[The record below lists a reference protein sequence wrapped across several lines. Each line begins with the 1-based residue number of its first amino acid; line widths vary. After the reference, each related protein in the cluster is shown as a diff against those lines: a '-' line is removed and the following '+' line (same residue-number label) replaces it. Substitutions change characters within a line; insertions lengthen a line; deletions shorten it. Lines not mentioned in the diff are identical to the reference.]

1 MFIVSRIS
9 TIFATNL
16 KQLLLMIRSVG
27 IDFGTSTT
35 VVKVQNDSKNNMCPV
50 ESLTFNGHPT
60 VPTLVFLRPSET
72 EPGKTN
78 YYFGYEAEAM
88 CNNGIKGEMKRSFKM
103 NLVSNNEQEQ
113 EEARYL
119 TKKFFE
125 YLHETY
131 AHQSA
136 TFGRF
141 DQETIYVSYPAKW
154 PSEVRLFMK
163 QCAIEAG
170 FGTNDT
176 VIGVDEPTAAV
187 LASLSENLSELQAKK
202 VLQPDV
208 PANVMMVDMGAGTTD
223 IAIFKMKVSA
233 TADDKRP
240 SIYDVVTYPVITCD
254 YFCGGRE
261 IDAILDDWVRNY
273 IASIRQPPKLSK
285 GREKK
290 IHDTIS
296 QWKDTIVSPQ
306 LAAEETIC
314 THPVLAGYKEELIE
328 EGFELNSN
336 VDPFRLGRAEF
347 ESLTRSHWEAW
358 RNLLLGALAE
368 AQRCGYSGEAS
379 DIDFV
384 ILAGGHS
391 QWYGVKD
398 FLLGKSFAGL
408 PSLGFT
414 KIETEPVRLLQS
426 QRAHETVAKGLCL
439 YDSEF
444 DIKQVTANNVWIRFM
459 MGTIVTDW
467 QKAIDKNV
475 TLPYNADQLT
485 FKISTRSNSFIKR
498 KAVTIVCETCQ
509 GESLADGRLHST
521 EINFPAEG
529 DIEHLIFNVIL
540 GGLLSPFAILDVL
553 FHLDDVMAG
562 KGAEVVKN
570 AFAEDRVFH
579 LKPVIKAGTDGIIRV
594 SGEITCSTTSIKL
607 TEHQI

>member
-1 MFIVSRIS
+1 MSQI
-9 TIFATNL
+9 
-16 KQLLLMIRSVG
+16 IRSVG

-35 VVKVQNDSKNNMCPV
+35 VVKIQNDTKNIKCPV

-60 VPTLVFLRPSET
+60 VPTLVFLRPSEA
-72 EPGKTN
+72 EAGKTN

-88 CNNGIKGEMKRSFKM
+88 CNNGIKGEMKRAFKM

-113 EEARYL
+113 EEARFL

-131 AHQSA
+131 ALQSS

-170 FGTNDT
+170 FGTNDN

-187 LASLSENLSELQAKK
+187 LASLSENLSELQAKN
-202 VLQPDV
+202 VLLPDK
-208 PANVMMVDMGAGTTD
+208 PANVIMIDMGAGTTD

-233 TADDKRP
+233 TGDDKRP

-254 YFCGGRE
+254 YLCGGRE
-261 IDAILDDWVRNY
+261 IDDILNDWVRNY

-290 IHDTIS
+290 IRDTIS

-306 LAAEETIC
+306 LTADETIS

-328 EGFELNSN
+328 DGFELNPQ
-336 VDPFRLGRAEF
+336 VEPFRLGRAAF
-347 ESLTRSHWEAW
+347 EDLTRSHWEAW
-358 RNLLLGALAE
+358 RNLLQGALAE
-368 AQRCGYSGEAS
+368 AQRCGYSDQAS
-379 DIDFV
+379 DIDFI

-398 FLLGKSFAGL
+398 FLLGNTFAGL

-426 QRAHETVAKGLCL
+426 QRAHETVAKGLCF

-444 DIKQVTANNVWIRFM
+444 DIKQVTANNVWIRFK
-459 MGTIVTDW
+459 MGDTVTDW

-475 TLPYNADQLT
+475 TLPYRASKLSS
-485 FKISTRSNSFIKR
+485 KIVTKTNSFMKE
-498 KAVTIVCETCQ
+498 KAVTIACETCQ
-509 GESLADGRLHST
+509 GESLDDGRRHTT
-521 EINFPAEG
+521 EVNFPADG
-529 DIEHLIFNVIL
+529 IDGFIKKIVKGVCSLKSLSYLINN
-540 GGLLSPFAILDVL
+540 LDKV
-553 FHLDDVMAG
+553 FSGQCNDVVQ
-562 KGAEVVKN
+562 K
-570 AFAEDRVFH
+570 AFATDRVFN
-579 LKPVIKAGTDGIIRV
+579 LNPVITAGTDGIVRV
-594 SGEITCSTTSIKL
+594 SGHIACEGTIIRL
-607 TEHQI
+607 TEQQI